1 MNQLCIL
8 LNYVTIP
15 IWFCLKIDVIEMKIE
30 QQNPIHQY
38 FLASA
43 PIQNSFKIDFA
54 LQVCKHVLLK
64 PNNHDLSSPLKK
76 SARHLE
82 LSIHC
87 CFSCHLTLILIVLQ
101 SAKSTLE
108 NGTFKVRKR
117 QTFPSSRQS
126 GPTTK
131 IGLRPSKKRN

>member
-1 MNQLCIL
+1 MNQLCTL

-54 LQVCKHVLLK
+54 L
-64 PNNHDLSSPLKK
+64 
-76 SARHLE
+76 
-82 LSIHC
+82 
-87 CFSCHLTLILIVLQ
+87 
-101 SAKSTLE
+101 
-108 NGTFKVRKR
+108 
-117 QTFPSSRQS
+117 
-126 GPTTK
+126 
-131 IGLRPSKKRN
+131 